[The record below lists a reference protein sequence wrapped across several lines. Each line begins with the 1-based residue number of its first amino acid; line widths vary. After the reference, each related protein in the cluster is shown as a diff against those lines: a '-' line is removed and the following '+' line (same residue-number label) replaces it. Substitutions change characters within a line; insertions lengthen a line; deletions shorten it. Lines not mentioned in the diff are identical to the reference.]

1 MRAASK
7 AAVQLAGKG
16 LSHPGTSPYPEAVRT
31 LTMRFRLFHSALC
44 VFGALLLAPRAQA
57 EPLRL
62 HGVAAAAH
70 AISGYQKDEFGW
82 GLGGQVA
89 LELPF
94 GKVLGLQLKLDTLW
108 LSQGS
113 APESPKFERG
123 GAASASSLGLGLRVR
138 PFGADYHGQSPS
150 AAGLWLAADAGAA
163 LTNGL
168 TRGMLD
174 AQLGYDFLDHK
185 GQRALG
191 PMLSL
196 IHVFQPDSALRPED
210 ANILLLGVHA
220 MYDFGPGLN
229 PNGDKDHDGI
239 LDDVDQC
246 PDVPEDKDD
255 FKDAD
260 GCPDDDNDADGI
272 LDKVDH
278 CPDIA
283 EDKDGFEDGDGCP
296 DDDNDK
302 DGITD
307 KADKCPDEPEDKDN
321 FEDEDGCPDPDND
334 KDGIPDGRDL
344 CPNEPETVNGYA
356 DTDGCPD
363 EDQVRV
369 VGDKIVLDDRV
380 HFYVN
385 SFIIRKISYPLLMR
399 LAKLIADH
407 PEYVHVSVE
416 GHADERGP
424 DNFNQKLSEDR
435 ARAVMDFLIKQ
446 GIAQARLS
454 SIGYGSTRPL
464 VDTKSEYALL
474 LNRRVEFTVT
484 RQMKADG
491 TPVVGAPSLNPM
503 KPTAPQ
509 NPEDAPAADEPPPS
523 ANPKPAPAGTKKG
536 GAK

>member
-1 MRAASK
+1 MRLR
-7 AAVQLAGKG
+7 LA
-16 LSHPGTSPYPEAVRT
+16 P
-31 LTMRFRLFHSALC
+31 SALC
-44 VFGALLLAPRAQA
+44 VCAALLLARGAFA

-62 HGVAAAAH
+62 HAEAGAAH

-82 GLGGQVA
+82 GAAGQLA
-89 LELPF
+89 LELPVDKVF
-94 GKVLGLQLKLDTLW
+94 GVQLELGTLW

-113 APESPKFERG
+113 APASARFERG
-123 GAASASSLGLGLRVR
+123 GAASASSLGLGMRVR
-138 PFGADYHGQSPS
+138 PFANGYQGKSPS
-150 AAGLWLAADAGAA
+150 SAGLWLAADAGAT

-168 TRGMLD
+168 VRGMLD
-174 AQLGYDFLDHK
+174 AHLGYDFLDHK
-185 GQRALG
+185 GRRAIG
-191 PMLSL
+191 PMVSL
-196 IHVFQPDSALRPED
+196 LHVFQPDSELRPED
-210 ANILLLGVHA
+210 ANILQVGVHL

-229 PNGDKDHDGI
+229 PNSDRDHDGI
-239 LDDVDQC
+239 LDDTDRC

-255 FKDAD
+255 FKDQD
-260 GCPDDDNDADGI
+260 GCPDDDNDQDGI

-278 CPDIA
+278 CPDEA
-283 EDKDGFEDGDGCP
+283 EDKDGFEDADGCP
-296 DDDNDK
+296 DEDNDK
-302 DGITD
+302 DGIAD
-307 KADKCPDEPEDKDN
+307 PVDKCPDVPEDKDE
-321 FEDEDGCPDPDND
+321 FEDADGCPDPDND
-334 KDGIPDGRDL
+334 KDGILDARDL

-385 SFIIRKISYPLLMR
+385 SFIIRKISYPLLTR

-435 ARAVMDFLIKQ
+435 ARAVMEFLVKQ
-446 GIAQARLS
+446 GISQERLS

-464 VDTKSEYALL
+464 VDTKNEYALL

-484 RQMKADG
+484 RQLKADG
-491 TPVVGAPSLNPM
+491 TPIVGAPSLNPIKEM
-503 KPTAPQ
+503 VPP
-509 NPEDAPAADEPPPS
+509 NPEDAPAADEPPPAS
-523 ANPKPAPAGTKKG
+523 AEPKPAPAASPKG